1 MSEIIQYSQEQL
13 FDIMREVM
21 DPDLGL
27 PIVDLGL
34 IYTAVQTEDSIE
46 VNFTLTSPACPVGDI
61 LQEEIRETLVNA
73 TGFDKVTVNIVWDPP
88 WHQELMS
95 EELRLALGFPI

>member
-1 MSEIIQYSQEQL
+1 MSEITMHTEEQL
-13 FDIMREVM
+13 FDIIRDVM

-34 IYTAVQTEDSIE
+34 VYSALQTGDSIE

-73 TGFDKVTVNIVWDPP
+73 TGLDKVTVNIVWDPP
-88 WHQELMS
+88 WSQERMS